1 MYRQLVKT
9 MCNKIELS
17 NIIIKKQTNVMKK
30 SMLLSGLLVA
40 GLSSNLFA
48 GSPTKINLKV
58 EDIYSNP
65 KKEVIVE
72 LLNAKDSS
80 LVAMAVSG
88 KEKVMEFT
96 NLPKGKYIVY
106 VPNIGAKGFLSPVI
120 NVTTGKT
127 TVVTE
132 QIMVNTKPEPTV
144 FASAR

>member
-1 MYRQLVKT
+1 
-9 MCNKIELS
+9 
-17 NIIIKKQTNVMKK
+17 MKK
-30 SMLLSGLLVA
+30 SILLSGILVA
-40 GLSSNLFA
+40 GLTTNLLA

-58 EDIYSNP
+58 EDKHSNP

-80 LVAMAVSG
+80 LVAIAVSG

-96 NLPKGKYIVY
+96 NLPKGRYIVY
-106 VPNIGAKGFLSPVI
+106 VPNIGTNGFLSQII

-132 QIMVNTKPEPTV
+132 QILVDTKSEPTV
-144 FASAR
+144 FASAK

>member
-1 MYRQLVKT
+1 LYRQLVKT

-17 NIIIKKQTNVMKK
+17 NIIIKKQTNAMKK
-30 SMLLSGLLVA
+30 SILLSGILLA
-40 GLSSNLFA
+40 GITANVFA

-58 EDIYSNP
+58 EDIHSNP

-80 LVAMAVSG
+80 LVAMAISG

-96 NLPKGKYIVY
+96 NLPKGKYIIY
-106 VPNIGAKGFLSPVI
+106 VPNIGTKGFISPVI

-132 QIMVNTKPEPTV
+132 QIMVETNREATV
-144 FASAR
+144 FASAK